1 MRIICTAVV
10 EDERQ
15 RDNLC
20 ECVGILGG
28 KPNVSGDTVSV
39 EYNGPVRTASKYIE
53 LFEQYATHGITTLN

>member
-1 MRIICTAVV
+1 MRVICTAVV

-28 KPNVSGDTVSV
+28 KPQISGNTVCI
-39 EYNGPVRTASKYIE
+39 EYEGPERTATKYME
-53 LFEQYATHGITTLN
+53 LFEQYPTHGVSILS